1 MTKNFFKIDTKKD
14 DIIFNQDYIIIN
26 GCLMF
31 HKTVACIGLDTELL
45 QDKINNNTPF
55 NYKDKN
61 FISELPLCEKLLP
74 EGFIKNLETY
84 TEYKNTGLTQLKNN
98 KKGNDYQLFINNS
111 NNCIIALNKRYS
123 DFIIENDLKIWGTK
137 ENCFTLVLSDYQKN
151 IKGLICRCERWQNY
165 DVERFFKNILIH
177 NRNSDTITDLK
188 DFDDFKKN
196 NSLKNNQVIDY

>member
-1 MTKNFFKIDTKKD
+1 MTKNFFKVDTKKD
-14 DIIFNQDYIIIN
+14 DVMFNQDYIIIN
-26 GCLMF
+26 SCLMF
-31 HKTVACIGLDTELL
+31 HKTLACIGLDVELL
-45 QDKINNNTPF
+45 QDKINNNIPF

-74 EGFIKNLETY
+74 EGFIKNPETY

-137 ENCFTLVLSDYQKN
+137 ENCYTLVLSDYQKN

-165 DVERFFKNILIH
+165 DTERFFKNILIH

-188 DFDDFKKN
+188 NFDDFKKN